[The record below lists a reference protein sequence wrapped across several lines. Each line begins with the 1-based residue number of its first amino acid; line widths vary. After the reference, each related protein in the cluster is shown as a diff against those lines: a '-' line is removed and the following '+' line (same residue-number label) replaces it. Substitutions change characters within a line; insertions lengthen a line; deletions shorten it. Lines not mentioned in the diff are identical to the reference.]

1 MSGLIKNLKKTPV
14 WNVVRVILR
23 IPPVKA
29 VWIKVKKLRSNAV
42 RFYTLK
48 LCYPRLYRKYAKEPV
63 DPKKVIFMEVRLDK
77 ITNSFSLLYDRLSK
91 DERYDVHVHY
101 LRNSFVSG
109 REYHKN
115 CKSFIRDLATAKY
128 VFVNEASNVLG
139 CVDKRPETIV
149 TQTWHGCGAFKK
161 FGFSTAELIF
171 GLNRKE
177 MLKYPFY
184 TNYNYVTLSSPEVA
198 WAYEEAMNLHEHP
211 EVLKAVGSSRTDVFY
226 DQAFIRKAFETMH
239 RVMPSSKDKKII
251 LYAPTF
257 RGRVA
262 NGQAPDRL
270 NIPMLKEALG
280 EEYVLAIKHHPLV
293 RNAPEVPADCRDFA
307 MDVTRVMEIEDLI
320 CVSDICISD
329 YSSLVFEYSL
339 FERPMIFFA
348 YDRDEYDDWRGFYY
362 DYDEMTPGPIC
373 VTNEEMIDYI
383 QNLDTRF
390 DKQQI
395 IDFKYK
401 FMRSCDGHATDRILE
416 MTGILQERRNEN
428 GSAVG
433 DTSGL

>member
-1 MSGLIKNLKKTPV
+1 MSGIRKIV
-14 WNVVRVILR
+14 G
-23 IPPVKA
+23 KA
-29 VWIKVKKLRSNAV
+29 W

-48 LCYPRLYRKYAKEPV
+48 VCYPCLYKKYAKRPV
-63 DPKKVIFMEVRLDK
+63 DPRKVVFMEVRLDQM
-77 ITNSFSLLYDRLSK
+77 TNSFKLLYDRLSK

-101 LRNSFVSG
+101 LRNTFVS
-109 REYHKN
+109 RRRYHKN
-115 CKSFIRDLATAKY
+115 CKNFIQDIATAKY
-128 VFVNEASNVLG
+128 VFVNEGANVWG
-139 CVDKRPETIV
+139 CIDKRPETIV

-171 GLNRKE
+171 GPNRKE

-184 TNYNYVTLSSPEVA
+184 ANYDHVTLSSPEVT
-198 WAYEEAMNLHEHP
+198 WAYEEAMNLHERS
-211 EVLKAVGSSRTDVFY
+211 EVLKPVGISRTDVFF
-226 DQAFIRKAFETMH
+226 DSDFIQAALEKLRK
-239 RVMPSSKDKKII
+239 VMPESKGKKVI

-262 NGQAPDRL
+262 SAAAPDQL
-270 NIPMLKEALG
+270 DIPKLKKALG
-280 EEYVLAIKHHPLV
+280 EEYVLVIKHHPLV
-293 RNAPEVPADCRDFA
+293 RNAPEVPEDCKDFA
-307 MDVTRVMEIEDLI
+307 LDVTKRMDIEDLL

-348 YDRDEYDDWRGFYY
+348 YDREEYDDWRGFYY
-362 DYDEMTPGPIC
+362 NYAEMTPGPIC
-373 VTNEEMIDYI
+373 ATNEEMIDYI

-390 DKQQI
+390 NKQQV

-416 MTGILQERRNEN
+416 LLGITGRGKE
-428 GSAVG
+428 
-433 DTSGL
+433 

>member
-1 MSGLIKNLKKTPV
+1 MSGIKKRLERTPV
-14 WNVVRVILR
+14 WSVVRAIYRVPVIKKSWR
-23 IPPVKA
+23 
-29 VWIKVKKLRSNAV
+29 KLRKIRSDIW

-48 LCYPRLYRKYAKEPV
+48 IYYPAIYKKSARQPV
-63 DPKKVIFMEVRLDK
+63 DPRKVIFLEVRLDH
-77 ITNSFSLLYDRLSK
+77 ITNSFKLLYDNVSQN
-91 DERYDVHVHY
+91 ENYDVHVHY
-101 LRNSFVSG
+101 LRNTFVSKK
-109 REYHKN
+109 EHHKN
-115 CKSFIRDLATAKY
+115 CIRFLQDMATAKY

-184 TNYNYVTLSSPEVA
+184 TNYNHVTLSSPEIA
-198 WAYEEAMNLHEHP
+198 WAYEEAMNLHDRK
-211 EVLKAVGSSRTDVFY
+211 EVLKAVGTSRTDVFF
-226 DQAFIRKAFETMH
+226 DQEFIQKAYEKLYAA
-239 RVMPSSKDKKII
+239 MPQSRGKKVI

-262 NGQAPDRL
+262 KGKAPNQLDVS
-270 NIPMLKEALG
+270 MFKQALG
-280 EEYVLAIKHHPLV
+280 DEYVMIIKHHPLV
-293 RNAPEVPADCRDFA
+293 RHLPEVPQECKDFA
-307 MDVTRVMEIEDLI
+307 LDVTKTMDIEDLL

-339 FERPMIFFA
+339 FERPMLFFA

-362 DYDEMTPGPIC
+362 NYDEMTPGPIC
-373 VTNEEMIDYI
+373 MTNEGMLGYI

-401 FMRSCDGHATDRILE
+401 FMRSCDGHATERILD
-416 MTGILQERRNEN
+416 MIGITKQGEE
-428 GSAVG
+428 
-433 DTSGL
+433 